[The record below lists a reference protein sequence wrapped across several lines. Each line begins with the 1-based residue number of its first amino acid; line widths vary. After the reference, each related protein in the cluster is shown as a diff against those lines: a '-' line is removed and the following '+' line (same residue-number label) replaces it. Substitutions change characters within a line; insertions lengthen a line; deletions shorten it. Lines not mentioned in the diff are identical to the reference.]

1 MSRRLKECQDF
12 LKALLKGSR
21 VQGEAILI
29 TASEKQVNCLGEVAS
44 NLLRLPLSKKAK
56 KLVMKCRKIL
66 TILGNF
72 ALSAKKR
79 LVVIHKYAKKILAV
93 LMAVKNRLLELVNP

>member
-1 MSRRLKECQDF
+1 MSRRLKDCQDF

-44 NLLRLPLSKKAK
+44 SVVAEISNTHVTSVKETMQCQNAK
-56 KLVMKCRKIL
+56 RKR
-66 TILGNF
+66 TNQRKGPPPV
-72 ALSAKKR
+72 R
-79 LVVIHKYAKKILAV
+79 
-93 LMAVKNRLLELVNP
+93 VKNTPVKAEV